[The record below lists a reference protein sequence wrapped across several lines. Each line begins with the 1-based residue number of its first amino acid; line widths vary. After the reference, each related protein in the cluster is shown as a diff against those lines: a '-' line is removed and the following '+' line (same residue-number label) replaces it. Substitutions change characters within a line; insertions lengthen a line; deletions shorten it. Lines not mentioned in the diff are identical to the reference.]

1 MDEER
6 DGRWRRWMTAAQSGD
21 SAAYEKLLLEL
32 MPHVRRFVRRRLFDA
47 SAVEDVVQNVFISL
61 HRARHT
67 WRSERRFE
75 PWLHAVARNA
85 VTDHLRRRG
94 RRAGREVSLEADGVP
109 EPALEPTTPDDGLSQ
124 DLIRALEA
132 LPSAQRQAVSLLQ
145 LEGLSVAEAA
155 TRAGVTRSALKV
167 RAHRGYRALRRKL
180 EESDS

>member
-6 DGRWRRWMTAAQSGD
+6 EGRWRRWMVAAQAGD
-21 SAAYEKLLLEL
+21 SASYEKLLREL
-32 MPHVRRFVRRRLFDA
+32 LPYVGRFVRRRVFDP
-47 SAVEDVVQNVFISL
+47 SAVEDVVQNVFVSL

-67 WRSERRFE
+67 WRDERPFE

-94 RRAGREVSLEADGVP
+94 RRVGREISLESEGVP
-109 EPALEPTTPDDGLSQ
+109 EPAQEPVTPDELSEE
-124 DLIRALEA
+124 LARALEG
-132 LPSAQRQAVSLLQ
+132 LPAAQRQAVALIH

-167 RAHRGYRALRRKL
+167 RAHRGYRALRRTL
-180 EESDS
+180 EESET